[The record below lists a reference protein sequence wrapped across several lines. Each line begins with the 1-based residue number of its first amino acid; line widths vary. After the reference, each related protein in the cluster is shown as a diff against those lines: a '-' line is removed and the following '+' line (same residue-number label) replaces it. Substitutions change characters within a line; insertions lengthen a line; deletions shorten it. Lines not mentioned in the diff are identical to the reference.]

1 MILINHASERITD
14 IGYFVDDLRRYSM
27 PVTILLEERKNQ
39 WNAAQQ
45 YLNTN
50 FVKEEFELGSLS
62 DQEIE
67 RILLALSKHNALG
80 RLEGSSIEQQKSH
93 FEKLAHKELL
103 VALRELT
110 SGTSFDNIIRDE
122 FEKIPSSVARRA
134 YVIVSA
140 LGRVDLSMRYET
152 LIHILDI
159 WPEEFAAEVLHP
171 AEGVLID
178 SEVSGRSRH
187 DIGYRLS
194 ARHPV
199 IASVVFE
206 TAVPDDDAK
215 FEIINLLLTNLDPG
229 FREDKRILNELYR
242 KKEFV
247 AALASPEMRRTV
259 FDRVE
264 SLLPG
269 NAFVLQHRSILERDL
284 DDPDMAIMYRIRR

>member
-1 MILINHASERITD
+1 M
-14 IGYFVDDLRRYSM
+14 
-27 PVTILLEERKNQ
+27 
-39 WNAAQQ
+39 
-45 YLNTN
+45 
-50 FVKEEFELGSLS
+50 
-62 DQEIE
+62 
-67 RILLALSKHNALG
+67 
-80 RLEGSSIEQQKSH
+80 
-93 FEKLAHKELL
+93 
-103 VALRELT
+103 
-110 SGTSFDNIIRDE
+110 
-122 FEKIPSSVARRA
+122 
-134 YVIVSA
+134 IVSA

-171 AEGVLID
+171 AEGDLID

-247 AALASPEMRRTV
+247 AAHCIS
-259 FDRVE
+259 
-264 SLLPG
+264 
-269 NAFVLQHRSILERDL
+269 
-284 DDPDMAIMYRIRR
+284 

>member
-1 MILINHASERITD
+1 MESIFDELVDSTAKAGDYLVTGPAGTGKTTLLRSLAFQIAESYELTVLVHIPSTPLDTRFIRPLVDSRSPKRIVILINHASERITD

-110 SGTSFDNIIRDE
+110 SGTSFDNII
-122 FEKIPSSVARRA
+122 
-134 YVIVSA
+134 
-140 LGRVDLSMRYET
+140 ET
-152 LIHILDI
+152 SL
-159 WPEEFAAEVLHP
+159 
-171 AEGVLID
+171 
-178 SEVSGRSRH
+178 
-187 DIGYRLS
+187 
-194 ARHPV
+194 
-199 IASVVFE
+199 
-206 TAVPDDDAK
+206 
-215 FEIINLLLTNLDPG
+215 
-229 FREDKRILNELYR
+229 
-242 KKEFV
+242 KKYH
-247 AALASPEMRRTV
+247 R
-259 FDRVE
+259 
-264 SLLPG
+264 LLPVG
-269 NAFVLQHRSILERDL
+269 HT
-284 DDPDMAIMYRIRR
+284 